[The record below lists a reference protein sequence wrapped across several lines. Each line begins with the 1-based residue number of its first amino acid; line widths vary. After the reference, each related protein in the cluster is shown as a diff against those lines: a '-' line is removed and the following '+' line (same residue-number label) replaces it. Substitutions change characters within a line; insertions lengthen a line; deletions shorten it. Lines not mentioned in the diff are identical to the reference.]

1 MCCRKRM
8 ARAQNPQTDFALQLS
23 PAKLEH
29 LRVQNVKQAVL
40 CAAFH
45 LRQTSRGGIYRI
57 V

>member
-1 MCCRKRM
+1 MFENGTSCSVFNSSF
-8 ARAQNPQTDFALQLS
+8 ASQNSLSKALL
-23 PAKLEH
+23 H